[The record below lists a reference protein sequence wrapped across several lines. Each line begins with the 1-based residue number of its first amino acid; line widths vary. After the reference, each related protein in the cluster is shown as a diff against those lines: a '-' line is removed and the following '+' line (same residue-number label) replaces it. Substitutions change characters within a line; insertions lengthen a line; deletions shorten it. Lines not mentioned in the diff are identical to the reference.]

1 MENLD
6 LFECRKFRSVYLS
19 AETEVEYTGDPVTSP
34 EQAAEL
40 FRGYY
45 GKTIQTVEKIY
56 ALYLSHWKK
65 PLAISQ
71 ISVGCISAAV
81 CDIRVIAKIA
91 IDTLASSV
99 ILCHNHPSGNPEESA
114 ADIKL
119 SDNVNKTL
127 KLFGCELVDHIIL
140 TESSYTSLN
149 GKF

>member
-1 MENLD
+1 MVMSPLNVCKNNRKSIVYAI
-6 LFECRKFRSVYLS
+6 LFLTCFFKSCYITCRSVHR
-19 AETEVEYTGDPVTSP
+19 T
-34 EQAAEL
+34 
-40 FRGYY
+40 
-45 GKTIQTVEKIY
+45 
-56 ALYLSHWKK
+56 SHWKK

-99 ILCHNHPSGNPEESA
+99 ILCHNHPSGNLEESA

-119 SDNVNKTL
+119 LDNVNKTL
-127 KLFGCELVDHIIL
+127 KIFGCELVDHIIL